1 MLYKVDPG
9 SSWTRTRPGPLEK
22 ANAGLLE
29 KLDTKFIVW
38 VEILFILLED
48 ADFKYE
54 NSFLKFSSTNSQK
67 VVLVPKSG
75 IFVLARNFAIT

>member
-1 MLYKVDPG
+1 MLYKVDPE

-22 ANAGLLE
+22 ADAAPLE
-29 KLDTKFIVW
+29 KLNRKYTVW
-38 VEILFILLED
+38 VKIFLILFED

-54 NSFLKFSSTNSQK
+54 NTFLKFSPTNTQK

-75 IFVLARNFAIT
+75 IFVLARHFAIT